1 MDVIGVPTEAQ
12 IKRMQGIIAML
23 QSDKKS
29 LMQRT
34 EQVEEQNT
42 ILQST
47 INKLA
52 KQAED
57 ATNKLELLT
66 TENTN
71 LVNELQVNIYV
82 LRIFLLYDHNKGK
95 GGYRIGTGS

>member
-23 QSDKKS
+23 QSDKKV
-29 LMQRT
+29 LLQQNELKD
-34 EQVEEQNT
+34 EQLYM
-42 ILQST
+42 LQTT

-66 TENTN
+66 NENSN
-71 LVNELQVNIYV
+71 LVDELQVSILV
-82 LRIFLLYDHNKGK
+82 LIE
-95 GGYRIGTGS
+95 